1 MDRLFSS
8 QITRH
13 ALPLSAC
20 PIPPW
25 NNQSWRFFDSPP
37 AVESAR
43 VPQPPSKAIMFKL
56 LVLTTLLQALGTLG
70 IPNPLQDDAVS
81 STVTVTV
88 HNATS
93 TSYTTLITGEAT
105 AYAPN
110 TPTLAPSDFTAV
122 SRPGPTFTAIAV
134 RTGSPLHL
142 QPINAVRQRFF
153 IGPQIR
159 TFCPETVE
167 QYDACPPGDVTAFT
181 LCSMVSNL
189 HGPNESTSPHG

>member
-1 MDRLFSS
+1 
-8 QITRH
+8 
-13 ALPLSAC
+13 
-20 PIPPW
+20 
-25 NNQSWRFFDSPP
+25 
-37 AVESAR
+37 
-43 VPQPPSKAIMFKL
+43 MFKL
-56 LVLTTLLQALGTLG
+56 LILTILLQALGTLG
-70 IPNPLQDDAVS
+70 IPNRLQDDAVS

-93 TSYTTLITGEAT
+93 TSYTTLIAGEAT
-105 AYAPN
+105 AYDP
-110 TPTLAPSDFTAV
+110 PTTITLDPSDFTTV

-167 QYDACPPGDVTAFT
+167 EYDACPPGDVTAFT
-181 LCSMVSNL
+181 LCSMVR
-189 HGPNESTSPHG
+189 